1 MINFISAVMK
11 SSDIPRVR
19 LYNQHITHPRFSEP
33 QDIVKWLGAVQA
45 QDYLGALWAIG
56 LRLKNS
62 TEAAIEKAVEQKK
75 IVRSWPM
82 RGTLH
87 FVAAEDLRWMLKFL
101 TPRVIQR
108 SAGLYREAGLD
119 TRVLSK
125 SSKLLSAALKS
136 DQQLTRNEI
145 YATWERAKIST
156 SGQRGL
162 HILGHL
168 AQTGL
173 ICFGSRKGKQQ
184 TFVLL
189 DEWLPASKMLQKEEA
204 LAALAL
210 TYFQSHGPATIHDFS
225 WWSGLTIAEAKKA
238 VESLGSQLESKRQ
251 NHSTHKQDTGALEHW
266 NIGTNVQTYYLVPT
280 TDRQKSSSQVFLLP
294 AYDEYFVAYKDRTAA
309 FNPKIAKDMQ
319 KLGNGIFSS
328 PVVLNG
334 LMSGYWKR
342 NFIKD
347 KVLIEANVFSPLMK
361 LASNGI
367 EAAARKFGKFLKT
380 PVEVSQRNV

>member
-1 MINFISAVMK
+1 MK
-11 SSDIPRVR
+11 SSDIPGLR

-33 QDIVKWLGAVQA
+33 HDIVKWLGAVQA

-62 TEAAIEKAVEQKK
+62 TEAAIEKAVEEKK

-101 TPRVIQR
+101 TPRVIRR

-119 TRVLSK
+119 TRVFSK
-125 SSKLLSAALKS
+125 SSRLLSAALKS

-145 YATWERAKIST
+145 YAIWERAKIST

-189 DEWLPASKMLQKEEA
+189 DEWLPPSKMPQKEEA
-204 LAALAL
+204 LAALGL

-225 WWSGLTIAEAKKA
+225 WWSGLTIAEAKEA

-251 NHSTHKQDTGALEHW
+251 NHSTHKQNAGIREQG
-266 NIGTNVQTYYLVPT
+266 NIGTSVQTYYLVPT
-280 TDRQKSSSQVFLLP
+280 TDPQKSSRQVFLLP

-334 LMSGYWKR
+334 LMSGFWKR
-342 NFIKD
+342 SFIKD

-361 LASNGI
+361 PASDGI

-380 PVEVSQRNV
+380 SVEVSQRNV